1 MSENTQWGKWTAD
14 AQQKPG
20 EGEKPAEDASSW
32 AAAWAPPIDP
42 NAPAPAAPALAADEL
57 ENLWPTVANLTPE
70 PPKPT
75 AAISPSDPAPAYT
88 PPPSPYGASPPPA
101 PPEPVAAIGWDL
113 GFTESTPAAPA
124 TPPAVAPSPDLGS
137 WDLGFSETTAD
148 DLFAA
153 APPAPAVPA
162 APVTP
167 APAPAYA
174 APAYAVPEAAAP
186 PPAPVAAP
194 PAIVLEV
201 SMGRRRW
208 DVPVSGGTV
217 MLGRPDLAAGYRPEI
232 DLRQDDAV
240 SRRHACV
247 VYRDGT
253 YFLADLG
260 STNGTQHNGQWLEAN
275 QEVALSDGDRILVG
289 EMTEIFVRYRN
300 A

>member
-14 AQQKPG
+14 AEKKPG

-57 ENLWPTVANLTPE
+57 ENLWPTVANTTPE
-70 PPKPT
+70 PPKPA

-88 PPPSPYGASPPPA
+88 PPPSPYGAVPPPT
-101 PPEPVAAIGWDL
+101 PPEPVEAIGWDL
-113 GFTESTPAAPA
+113 GFVESSPAAPA
-124 TPPAVAPSPDLGS
+124 APPPAAPAPELDT
-137 WDLGFSETTAD
+137 WDLGFSDTTAD

-153 APPAPAVPA
+153 APAAPPAPV
-162 APVTP
+162 AP
-167 APAPAYA
+167 A
-174 APAYAVPEAAAP
+174 APAYAIPEPVAP
-186 PPAPVAAP
+186 APAAPVAAP
-194 PAIVLEV
+194 PAVVLEV

-208 DVPVSGGTV
+208 DVSMSGGTV

-247 VYRDGT
+247 VYRDGQ